1 MQLPDLGNVKEI
13 NLEGCDQL
21 TDEGLRHL
29 RSGGLLANDDFS
41 VVG

>member
-1 MQLPDLGNVKEI
+1 MASLGNVKELY
-13 NLEGCDQL
+13 LEGCDQL